1 MYRCTTRDVT
11 KNALEDANAASLV
24 LHAENFASATEK
36 DVPKFTHR
44 LCWAQHNLCRYKGF
58 QWTKFSRI
66 WIESKDLRENT
77 FKENPYIRLF
87 YPVCH
92 ISLIISETYILL
104 NKNNRYYTKNN

>member
-1 MYRCTTRDVT
+1 MYRCTTRDVS
-11 KNALEDANAASLV
+11 KNALEDASAASLV

-66 WIESKDLRENT
+66 WIESIYEK
-77 FKENPYIRLF
+77 IRLKKTRIF
-87 YPVCH
+87 AYFTQCVVFH
-92 ISLIISETYILL
+92 LLSQKLTY
-104 NKNNRYYTKNN
+104 Y